1 MEQDEFT
8 RRRSCL
14 SSQADDSHPAYL
26 LLNVRQQS
34 DMPGSLDG
42 LSQRPLMLGAIA
54 TPAPWLDLA
63 PIRDEAPQ
71 QGRIPV
77 TYVIHLV
84 STESAYSP
92 LRNVLRPGCSSHWS
106 SCCIH
111 HSSSPFTKTG
121 GPLPRSPRQ
130 SCLPLP
136 AGPPLAAD
144 QGKGRA
150 PLLSPLE
157 YVSGRPCRPKPVFV
171 ACPLRRLACL

>member
-14 SSQADDSHPAYL
+14 SSHASDSHPAYL

-63 PIRDEAPQ
+63 PIRDVAPQ

-77 TYVIHLV
+77 AYVFHLV

-111 HSSSPFTKTG
+111 HSSHPSLKREVLCPDLPVSLAFLYQRGHRWQPIKKKDALRYYLHLSMFLAVLAVPSPC
-121 GPLPRSPRQ
+121 S
-130 SCLPLP
+130 
-136 AGPPLAAD
+136 
-144 QGKGRA
+144 
-150 PLLSPLE
+150 
-157 YVSGRPCRPKPVFV
+157 
-171 ACPLRRLACL
+171 